1 MCLGSDEQN
10 IGQEIQEI
18 DWTGLEIQ
26 KVEPEAGSSGAGN
39 DYSLVNTYFPMN
51 QREGVIGNS

>member
-26 KVEPEAGSSGAGN
+26 EVEPGN
-39 DYSLVNTYFPMN
+39 DYLLVNTYFPMN